1 MPEDPTTLAQTQEGN
16 APAVVHENLEG
27 YKPQLD
33 NEAAVC
39 EAVEKAFSY
48 RGDIT
53 IITRTGQTFDGYIF
67 DRKTVAGLAN
77 SFLRLIP
84 KDGGPRIRISYA
96 EIAQM
101 DFSGRDAAAG
111 KSFQTWLKKYNEKK
125 AAGEKNIRID
135 PEPI

>member
-1 MPEDPTTLAQTQEGN
+1 MPEEAAAISQTQESN
-16 APAVVHENLEG
+16 ALPAVHENLEG

-33 NEAAVC
+33 SEAAVL
-39 EAVEKAFSY
+39 EAVEKAFSF

-53 IITRTGQTFDGYIF
+53 IVTKAGQTFEGYVF
-67 DRKTVAGLAN
+67 DRVTDAGLAN
-77 SFLRLIP
+77 CFVRLIP
-84 KDGGPRIRISYA
+84 KDCGPRVKIGYA
-96 EIAQM
+96 EIAQI

-135 PEPI
+135 PEPL